1 TPAELGAGKVDAVL
15 GGTAA
20 AVGPAGSLPGIE
32 ATAALRTGQGVN
44 FGRFGNGRYDA
55 IADQL
60 AADDNSVTVLNLDTE
75 AENLLW
81 NEMPSI
87 PLFNTPRTV
96 AFGKGLENGVAS
108 PTKAGAGWNMDR
120 WVLRR

>member
-1 TPAELGAGKVDAVL
+1 MDAIL

-20 AVGPAGSLPGIE
+20 AVGPAGTLTGIE
-32 ATAALRTGQGVN
+32 ASAALRTGEGVN
-44 FGRFGNGRYDA
+44 FGHFGNGRYDA
-55 IADQL
+55 ISDQL
-60 AADDNSVTVLNLDTE
+60 AADDNSTTVLNIDTE

-87 PLFNTPRTV
+87 PLFNTPRTI

-108 PTKAGAGWNMDR
+108 PTNAGAGWNMDR